1 MSRYCK
7 RFLQQQQAFTEFHRR
22 KADQNVIMRRI
33 FSAPNGITRCPDI
46 YRQKRRP
53 KRDIMSQYLVN
64 ESIEDYAFIHTGEEP
79 PLLQELI
86 DKTNEN
92 MGWPQKLSG
101 RLVGRTL
108 KMLSAIHQPKT
119 ALEIGMFTGYS
130 ALSIAEGMPEDGKL
144 ICCETNPRAIDFA
157 KTFYDRSEHGHK
169 IEVIFGKALDT
180 IRELDLELDF
190 TFIDADKRNYLNYYE
205 EVKAMTRVG
214 GLIILDNVLWS
225 GKVVQ
230 PESDIDDILVE
241 TNRRIAQDPD
251 VENVF
256 LTVRDGLNVVRKIR

>member
-1 MSRYCK
+1 M
-7 RFLQQQQAFTEFHRR
+7 T
-22 KADQNVIMRRI
+22 
-33 FSAPNGITRCPDI
+33 
-46 YRQKRRP
+46 
-53 KRDIMSQYLVN
+53 QYLVD
-64 ESIEDYAFIHTGEEP
+64 EAIEDYAFIHTGEEP

-108 KMLSAIHQPKT
+108 KLLSAIHQPKV

-130 ALSIAEGMPEDGKL
+130 ALSIAEGMPEDSRL
-144 ICCETNPRAIDFA
+144 ICCETNPRAIEFA
-157 KTFYDRSEHGHK
+157 QTFYDRSEHGHK
-169 IEVIFGKALDT
+169 IEVIFGRALET
-180 IRELDLELDF
+180 IENLDLTLDF
-190 TFIDADKRNYLNYYE
+190 TFIDADKRNYLNYYNR
-205 EVKAMTRVG
+205 VKEMTRPG
-214 GLIILDNVLWS
+214 GLIVLDNVLWS

-230 PESDIDDILVE
+230 PESEIDDILVE
-241 TNRRIAQDPD
+241 TNRLIAQDPD